1 MMSVGRTF
9 RLGHI
14 RFFINSDDVIYVA
27 ALDVDDNG
35 GVVLNVGSLDDVV
48 RAAMTVYPLCANFKL
63 LVVSLFYKVLLSFF
77 LSSREGRGG
86 LGLIYIFRAL
96 RPNYAYYDVE
106 SLA

>member
-9 RLGHI
+9 RRGHI

-48 RAAMTVYPLCANFKL
+48 RAAMLQDIQFVQLQTVSCVA
-63 LVVSLFYKVLLSFF
+63 SFTRCCF
-77 LSSREGRGG
+77 RFFSCEGRGG
-86 LGLIYIFRAL
+86 LGLFIYSGRCAL
-96 RPNYAYYDVE
+96 ITAIMM
-106 SLA
+106 